1 MSAPSRD
8 HMSAPSRDHMSAPSR
23 DHMSAPSRD
32 HTTAPSLAT
41 IPANVPFL
49 DALAAWWLDRAA
61 SGEPAKP
68 EQNAAAIFLVP
79 TRRAARGLADAFLR
93 YSSGAPLLLPRIA
106 ALGALDEAPLALAG
120 ALSVP
125 PAVAAPRRLAVLTR
139 LILSLAGRHGAP
151 TLADRAWLLAEALGD
166 LLDEAARAE
175 IDLAATLPEAA
186 GRDFAAHWQVTVE
199 FLQIITHA
207 WPAWLA
213 EECLADPAARAIQLL
228 DAQSAAWA
236 AEPPSLPVIAAGTT
250 GAIPAVARLLRIVAH
265 LPRGQVVL
273 PGLDTELD
281 EASWDSLTDTHPQ
294 ASLRTL
300 LASLGATRA
309 DVAVWSGH
317 SPAAP
322 PARVA
327 ALRLAMLPA
336 PTLHLWQETPIP
348 SLAGVL
354 RLDPADE
361 QEEAA
366 AIAAVLRG
374 ALEQPGAT
382 AALVTPDR
390 ALAQRVAAELLRYG
404 VIADDSAGEKLAES
418 PPAVLLR
425 LLAAALAEQ
434 LRPVP
439 LLALLKHPLAALG
452 LSPAACRIEARRL
465 EFSVLRG
472 PMPAPGL
479 PGLRLTAA
487 DAAFLDRLEHCLA
500 PVASLGNQP
509 VSADAVLRALLTA
522 AERVAATDA
531 GPDGGANIWR
541 DEEGDALATH
551 LLNLLAAF
559 ADLPPVTLADLPGL
573 LDAGLGGAVVRSRR
587 ALRGREGT
595 EHPRISIYGLLE
607 ARLQAADTMIL
618 GGLVEGVWPPQ
629 TDPGPW
635 MNRAMR
641 AVVGLPSPEMQVG
654 LAAHDFVGAACAART
669 TVLSAPRRRDRAPAV
684 PSRWLTRLEALLGAA
699 RLPRH
704 PAVQWVRAL
713 DRPDGPPL
721 PVSPPAPRPPVALR
735 PRRLRVTEIETW
747 FRDPY
752 AIYARHVLKLQKLPP
767 LEESADAADY
777 GTVVH
782 AGLHRFYQ
790 RFGEAWPADAAAQLR
805 TCMDAALEAACM
817 RPALAAWWRPRL
829 HRIANWVAEAEA
841 DRRSTMGRP
850 RRIVSEHPGAWQ
862 IEAPGGPFT
871 LRGRADRIE
880 RLFDGGIAILDYK
893 TGTPPP
899 RKDVEEGRAPQLPLE
914 GAMVAAGAFGEEV
927 TGTATDLTYWH
938 ISGGFHAGEARR
950 LFRGNA
956 AQIADVIQL
965 AETALRGLVAAF
977 DDFGRAYLSQPHPG
991 AAPRFSDYAQ
1001 LARVAE
1007 WAAADE

>member
-1 MSAPSRD
+1 MS
-8 HMSAPSRDHMSAPSR
+8 
-23 DHMSAPSRD
+23 
-32 HTTAPSLAT
+32 APSLAT
-41 IPANVPFL
+41 IPPNVPFL
-49 DALAAWWLDRAA
+49 DALAAWWLERNGGTA
-61 SGEPAKP
+61 PP
-68 EQNAAAIFLVP
+68 EQGAAAIFLVP

-93 YSSGAPLLLPRIA
+93 HSNGAPLLLPRIA

-125 PAVAAPRRLAVLTR
+125 PAVAAPRRLAVLAR
-139 LILSLAGRHGAP
+139 LILALGGRHGAP
-151 TLADRAWLLAEALGD
+151 TLADRAWLLADALAD

-175 IDLAATLPEAA
+175 IDLATTLPEAA

-199 FLQIITHA
+199 FLRIITHA
-207 WPAWLA
+207 WPAWLV
-213 EECLADPAARAIQLL
+213 EEGLTDPAARQVLLL
-228 DAQSAAWA
+228 DAQSAAWTA
-236 AEPPSLPVIAAGTT
+236 RPPDVPVIAAGTT
-250 GAIPAVARLLRIVAH
+250 GAIPAVARLLRVVAH

-281 EASWDSLTDTHPQ
+281 ATSWDGLTDTHPQ
-294 ASLRTL
+294 SSLRAL
-300 LASLGATRA
+300 LASLGANRG
-309 DVAVWSGH
+309 DVAIWNDH
-317 SPAAP
+317 AAAAP

-336 PTLHLWQETPIP
+336 PTLHLWQEIPTPTP
-348 SLAGVL
+348 AGVL

-390 ALAQRVAAELLRYG
+390 TLAQRVAAELLRYD
-404 VIADDSAGEKLAES
+404 VIADDSAGEKLAET
-418 PPAVLLR
+418 PPAVFLR
-425 LLAAALAEQ
+425 LLARALAEQ

-452 LSPAACRIEARRL
+452 LSPAACRAEARRL
-465 EFSVLRG
+465 EFPALRG

-479 PGLRLTAA
+479 SGLRRTSA
-487 DAAFLDRLEHCLA
+487 DSAFLDRLERCLA
-500 PVASLGNQP
+500 PVFALGHLP
-509 VSADAVLRALLTA
+509 VAADALLRALLSA
-522 AERVAATDA
+522 AEAVAATDDR
-531 GPDGGANIWR
+531 PDDGTHLWR
-541 DEEGDALATH
+541 DEEGDALALH
-551 LLNLLAAF
+551 LTTLLSAF

-573 LDAGLGGAVVRSRR
+573 LDAALGSTLVRSRR

-595 EHPRISIYGLLE
+595 EHPRIFIYGLLE
-607 ARLQAADTMIL
+607 ARLQAADTIIL

-641 AVVGLPSPEMQVG
+641 AVVGLPSPEVQVG

-669 TVLSAPRRRDRAPAV
+669 AILSAPRRRDRAPAV
-684 PSRWLTRLEALLGAA
+684 PSRWLTRLEALLGTR
-699 RLPRH
+699 RLARH
-704 PAVQWVRAL
+704 PAVQWVRAQ
-713 DRPDGPPL
+713 DRPEGPPL

-777 GTVVH
+777 GMVVH

-790 RFGEAWPADAAAQLR
+790 RFGEAWPADAAAQLCA
-805 TCMDAALEAACM
+805 CMDAALEAAAM
-817 RPALAAWWRPRL
+817 RPALAGWWRPRL
-829 HRIANWVAEAEA
+829 HRIASWVADAEA
-841 DRRSTMGRP
+841 DRRATLGRP
-850 RRIVSEHPGAWQ
+850 RLIVSEHDGTWL
-862 IEAPGGPFT
+862 IESPAGPFT

-893 TGTPPP
+893 TGAPPSK
-899 RKDVEEGRAPQLPLE
+899 KDVEEGRAPQLPLE
-914 GAMVAAGAFGEEV
+914 GAMVAAGAFGDRV
-927 TGTATDLTYWH
+927 IGTAKDLTYWH

-950 LFRGNA
+950 LFRGDA
-956 AQIADVIQL
+956 VQIADVIQQ

-977 DDFGRAYLSQPHPG
+977 DDHGQAYLSQPHPG

-1001 LARVAE
+1001 LARVSE
-1007 WAAADE
+1007 WAAADD